1 MTTTKKKVSFL
12 TLILM
17 IITLLSLSAAGYF
30 WYQNQSIS
38 KSYRKAKTKN
48 KEEVPQPS
56 QLPVFLT
63 LKPFTV
69 SLPGMK
75 NGYEVNRILYIGMVL
90 RLTNEEQKSV
100 LLEYLPEIRSN
111 ILLLLSKQ
119 SIDNL
124 NNESGKLQLKEL
136 VKEELSRGYDT
147 NQPIEINEV
156 LFTDFIIR

>member
-75 NGYEVNRILYIGMVL
+75 NGYEVNRILYIGM
-90 RLTNEEQKSV
+90 E
-100 LLEYLPEIRSN
+100 
-111 ILLLLSKQ
+111 
-119 SIDNL
+119 
-124 NNESGKLQLKEL
+124 
-136 VKEELSRGYDT
+136 
-147 NQPIEINEV
+147 
-156 LFTDFIIR
+156 